1 MHCSACVGKIKQ
13 ALSFQD
19 GVVTVD
25 VDLLSKSATVT
36 GDIKPDLLMKA
47 VQDLSLIHI

>member
-1 MHCSACVGKIKQ
+1 MHCSACVSKIKE
-13 ALSFQD
+13 ALSSID

-36 GDIKPDLLMKA
+36 GNIKPDLTF
-47 VQDLSLIHI
+47 V